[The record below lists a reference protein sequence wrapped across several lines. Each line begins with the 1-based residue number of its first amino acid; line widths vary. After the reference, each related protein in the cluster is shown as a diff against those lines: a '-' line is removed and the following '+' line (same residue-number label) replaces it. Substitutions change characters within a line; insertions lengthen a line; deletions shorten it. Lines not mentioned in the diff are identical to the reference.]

1 MCVIVERLKN
11 KNKVKKDAIFST
23 PKWDNTKGTDWWCD
37 LFGDKY
43 FEYFQSMMN
52 SSVTIVNSGFTFSH
66 IDASQLF
73 F

>member
-43 FEYFQSMMN
+43 FEYFQ
-52 SSVTIVNSGFTFSH
+52 
-66 IDASQLF
+66 
-73 F
+73 